1 MSDPETLSEQL
12 KESKEA
18 FSALKKVFNE
28 LLKEA
33 RTKAKSEAEQLK
45 ASREAFDELLKAHQG
60 LVRHSGSIAVGLVSL
75 KLEQL
80 GESVDKRFT
89 AIGRD
94 PRITPLQDNVTD
106 LEARM
111 ASTEISQERNR
122 TTYKDIRDAQNRLEK
137 AVSAKP
143 PAHVPDEFDPP
154 EGGYTESEQNG
165 P

>member
-60 LVRHSGSIAVGLVSL
+60 LLRHSGSIAVGLVSL

>member
-18 FSALKKVFNE
+18 FSALKDTFDA

-33 RTKAKSEAEQLK
+33 KTKAKTEAEQLK
-45 ASREAFDELLKAHQG
+45 ASRESFDELLKEHQG
-60 LVRHSGSIAVGLVSL
+60 LLRHSGSIAVGLVSL
-75 KLEQL
+75 KLERL
-80 GESVDKRFT
+80 EDHVEKRF
-89 AIGRD
+89 AKLGRD
-94 PRITPLQDNVTD
+94 PRITPLQDNVTA

-111 ASTEISQERNR
+111 ASIEISQERNR

-137 AVSAKP
+137 AVGAKP
-143 PAHVPDEFDPP
+143 PAHDVDEFYPP
-154 EGGYTESEQNG
+154 EGESTESEQNG